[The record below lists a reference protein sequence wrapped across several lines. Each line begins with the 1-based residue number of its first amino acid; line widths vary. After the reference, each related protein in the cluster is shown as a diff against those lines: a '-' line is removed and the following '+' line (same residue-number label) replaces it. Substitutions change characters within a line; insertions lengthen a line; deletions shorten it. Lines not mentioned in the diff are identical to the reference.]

1 MRLTVRM
8 VFKWFADFEIEGVPN
23 EAGIAAEVRPACL
36 QDVGHL
42 ASIELHRRGNFTE
55 VARRPKFHTT
65 VFEGGLGIL
74 MRSRFPEL
82 RQKTGEGRIPAS
94 YSTARRYCP

>member
-36 QDVGHL
+36 QDV
-42 ASIELHRRGNFTE
+42 AAMISIERQRC
-55 VARRPKFHTT
+55 RP
-65 VFEGGLGIL
+65 VDRIL
-74 MRSRFPEL
+74 
-82 RQKTGEGRIPAS
+82 
-94 YSTARRYCP
+94 